1 MSADG
6 LGATGARVVLDG
18 SKELGCGL
26 RGPYAQ
32 LGDRGEVA
40 FTPTPALAQA
50 LALALAQAPAL
61 TLAPNPR

>member
-50 LALALAQAPAL
+50 LALAQAPAL